1 MNLTVSPQMRIVAL
15 VGLIAVLGLAAF
27 VSLQG
32 RQQDSSTP
40 SAAVTA
46 QPAPAKRSAE
56 AAPVK
61 PVRPTTAPT
70 RPQVKRVHPA
80 VRNALRAG
88 LPAEVAGAF
97 ARHEVVLVEL
107 YSAEAPIDQLA
118 LAEATA
124 GARKAGAG
132 LVALDVTAGSDKTA
146 RALVTTFGVLDAP
159 MLLVFK
165 RPGTLFARI
174 GGFSDHET
182 VAQAAA
188 NAAASTPADA

>member
-1 MNLTVSPQMRIVAL
+1 MNVTVSPQMRIVAL

-27 VSLQG
+27 VMLQG
-32 RQQDSSTP
+32 RKQDSSAP
-40 SAAVTA
+40 SSAVTA

-56 AAPVK
+56 AAPAK
-61 PVRPTTAPT
+61 PVRPTTAPS
-70 RPQVKRVHPA
+70 RPQVQRVHPA
-80 VRNALRAG
+80 VQSALRAG

-97 ARHEVVLVEL
+97 ARHKVVLVEL

-132 LVALDVTAGSDKTA
+132 FVALDVTSGSDKTA
-146 RALVTTFGVLDAP
+146 RVLVTKLGVLDAP

-188 NAAASTPADA
+188 NAAASSPAGA